1 MVWNGLPGTGW
12 VGMCTFTGLEPHM
25 GQPYLSVWSFILK
38 KLMQAYSHVGC
49 FPREQKQK
57 LQDILR
63 LRLRAYPESLLLHSV
78 TQSHK
83 ASPYWMCGGEMIP
96 DSWLEEPQGI
106 CGCWQY
112 TTLLDR
118 EVNVSGLL
126 PVIAKGRCLLECLAN
141 LYQLSIPITM
151 TLKNL
156 RKQCFLCRAMKSFL
170 QTETHLLH

>member
-1 MVWNGLPGTGW
+1 
-12 VGMCTFTGLEPHM
+12 M

-83 ASPYWMCGGEMIP
+83 ASPYWMCGGVMIP

-151 TLKNL
+151 TLWQK
-156 RKQCFLCRAMKSFL
+156 A
-170 QTETHLLH
+170 LLPVQSHEKFSTNRNTFVTLNFWNQPHYSWTFKHGFTF